1 MTKIGI
7 DTKSANSAP
16 RVVLHYNEPAEW
28 KSWSV
33 DEGVNNWTYQEM
45 TFFFSCD
52 AVFGEGAPCIAVL
65 SKDIAYSDDGYRE
78 LVMDEQMYENVL
90 SAASEVTSNA
100 IVGGF

>member
-1 MTKIGI
+1 MADKKSSI
-7 DTKSANSAP
+7 DSKVGKLERLPYHTDG
-16 RVVLHYNEPAEW
+16 RILY
-28 KSWSV
+28 
-33 DEGVNNWTYQEM
+33 M